1 MVSQRERWLW
11 AKGGPWVGGWQGC
24 GSIHLN
30 TDPDQEGKM
39 IADFCESGFGA
50 QSNQIYFT
58 TIIQPLRFA
67 EGQNSDH
74 DTQPWGWGC
83 EEKRIRVLTGRSS
96 SKSLG
101 GVGWGGVGWVGGW
114 VGAWVVGGG
123 WVGGGGRVGE

>member
-1 MVSQRERWLW
+1 M
-11 AKGGPWVGGWQGC
+11 GGWQGC

-67 EGQNSDH
+67 EGQNADH
-74 DTQPWGWGC
+74 DPQPWGWGC

-96 SKSLG
+96 TKSLG
-101 GVGWGGVGWVGGW
+101 GVGGGGGYVW
-114 VGAWVVGGG
+114 KVGGG
-123 WVGGGGRVGE
+123 AGWQGGVWYGGKVGE

>member
-1 MVSQRERWLW
+1 M
-11 AKGGPWVGGWQGC
+11 GGWQGC

-67 EGQNSDH
+67 EGQNADH
-74 DTQPWGWGC
+74 DPQPWGWGC

-96 SKSLG
+96 TKSL
-101 GVGWGGVGWVGGW
+101 GGVGWVGGW
-114 VGAWVVGGG
+114 VGGCLGGWR
-123 WVGGGGRVGE
+123 WVGGWRWEGG